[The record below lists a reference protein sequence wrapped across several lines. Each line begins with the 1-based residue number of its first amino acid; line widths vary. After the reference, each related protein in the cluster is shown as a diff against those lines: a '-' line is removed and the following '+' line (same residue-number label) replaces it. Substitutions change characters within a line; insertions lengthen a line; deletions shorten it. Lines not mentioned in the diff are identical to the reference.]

1 MGLSFLSPVS
11 EEVISFVSSL
21 HSQSI
26 GKQMQVHTSVAGLP
40 DLEGVKIAFVGVSET
55 RNASAEYMHPNA
67 LRTELYQLFPGNWSA
82 TMVDLGD
89 IAPGAEVTDTY
100 YALKGVVDE
109 LVKQQITVVVLGGSQ
124 DLTYAM
130 YRGYDGLEQLVNMVT
145 VDNRFDLVTSD
156 EPLGVDSYMNSVIM
170 EAPNNL
176 HNFANIGYQS
186 YYNSQESVDLM
197 EKLFFDICRLG
208 QVVSDVTVVEPL
220 LRDADLVSIDMTAVQ
235 GADLGAVSGTYPNG
249 FNAREICAIARY
261 AGISDKVSSFGMF
274 NLLQHPKIAQ
284 LGAQVLWY
292 FIEGYNYRFYE
303 YPFTSKEQY
312 IKYIVPIEDEEELI
326 FYKSHKS
333 GRWWIAVPFFENIN
347 NNIKREALLPCTN
360 KDYIDACN
368 QIMPER
374 WWKAYQKSM
383 N

>member
-11 EEVISFVSSL
+11 EEVISFVASL
-21 HSQSI
+21 HTQSI
-26 GKQMQVHTSVAGLP
+26 GRHLQMHTSEKGLP
-40 DLEGVKIAFVGVSET
+40 DLEGVKIACIGVSES
-55 RNASAEYMHPNA
+55 RNASHGYLHPDV
-67 LRTELYQLFPGNWSA
+67 LRKELYQLFPGNWSA
-82 TMVDLGD
+82 TIADLGNLT
-89 IAPGAEVTDTY
+89 PGAEVTDTY
-100 YALKGVVDE
+100 YALKGVIDE
-109 LVKQQITVVVLGGSQ
+109 LVKQQIVPIILGGSQ

-156 EPLGVDSYMNSVIM
+156 EPLGVASYMNSVIM

-176 HNFANIGYQS
+176 YNFANIGYQS

-197 EKLFFDICRLG
+197 DKLFFDICRLG
-208 QVVSDVTVVEPL
+208 EVVADVTVVEPL
-220 LRDADLVSIDMTAVQ
+220 LRDADLVSVDMTAVQ
-235 GADLGAVSGTYPNG
+235 GSDLGSVEGTFPNG
-249 FNAREICAIARY
+249 FSAREICAISRY
-261 AGISDKVSSFGMF
+261 AGISDKVSSFGIF
-274 NLLQHPKIAQ
+274 NLVQHQKVAQ
-284 LGAQVLWY
+284 LSAQVLWY

-312 IKYIVPIEDEEELI
+312 IKYIVPMDEEELI